1 MKKFWSH
8 RQYNIF
14 SVSETLSKLYFYGIY
29 VRCIYVYIHK
39 YTHKLFIKYS
49 KKEDTT
55 VSSQKHDRGIFAYT
69 SYLLFRTEKAG
80 ECL

>member
-1 MKKFWSH
+1 M
-8 RQYNIF
+8 Y
-14 SVSETLSKLYFYGIY
+14 IY
-29 VRCIYVYIHK
+29 THK

-55 VSSQKHDRGIFAYT
+55 VSSQKYDRGIFAYT